1 MIKLKDILGGNVDSI
16 KWIVGIVDNY
26 GKIHHKVVQLNDP
39 IDSHNQIWPLAHHGK
54 WRWMPSKPT
63 QINTYNE
70 QVDEDAIDAIWQ
82 LIDRYRLFL

>member
-1 MIKLKDILGGNVDSI
+1 
-16 KWIVGIVDNY
+16 
-26 GKIHHKVVQLNDP
+26 
-39 IDSHNQIWPLAHHGK
+39 
-54 WRWMPSKPT
+54 MPSKPT